1 MLCTSCNTDV
11 PANASFCPKCG
22 HRMDEPAAGPAAS
35 GPVVVAGEAPRP
47 RADAAAE
54 TEPGKVLWKGTYSPK
69 AMLGWWLLEGV
80 IIVAAMAAAIFVP
93 FPPISWIVAAV
104 VVVISLAWVL
114 GTMLVRQMSLS
125 YELTNEQL
133 IHREGLLKRVTNRI
147 ETIDIDDVT
156 CEQALF
162 ERMLG
167 IGSILVIS
175 SDKTHPRLVLRG
187 IDEVQRVADLIDNT
201 AREQRRNRSAYVE
214 QI

>member
-1 MLCTSCNTDV
+1 
-11 PANASFCPKCG
+11 
-22 HRMDEPAAGPAAS
+22 MDEPAARPAAS
-35 GPVVVAGEAPRP
+35 GPAVVPGEAPQP
-47 RADAAAE
+47 KTGAAAE
-54 TEPGKVLWKGTYSPK
+54 TEPGKVLWKGAYSPK
-69 AMLGWWLLEGV
+69 AMLGWWILEAV
-80 IIVAAMAAAIFVP
+80 IIVAAIAAAILVP
-93 FPPISWIVAAV
+93 FPPVSWIVAAA

-167 IGSILVIS
+167 IGSILVMS
-175 SDKTHPRLVLRG
+175 SDKTHPQLKLRG
-187 IDEVQRVADLIDNT
+187 IDEVQRVADLIDNI
-201 AREQRRNRSAYVE
+201 AREQRRKRSAYVE